1 MCVLFHKMWRV
12 KRLIKYKATN
22 CHMSHFIKDI
32 FSTKRSLLKQLYL
45 RIIIYVT
52 DVVQKLFDNC
62 VVSSVVTNIKLV
74 VIKLAALTINLRVI
88 FQQFMTAKF
97 LIILSQHIY

>member
-1 MCVLFHKMWRV
+1 MWRV
-12 KRLIKYKATN
+12 KRLLKYKATN
-22 CHMSHFIKDI
+22 CHIRVTSSKTY
-32 FSTKRSLLKQLYL
+32 SALKQLYL

-74 VIKLAALTINLRVI
+74 IKLAALTINLRVI

-97 LIILSQHIY
+97 LILLSQHVY

>member
-1 MCVLFHKMWRV
+1 M
-12 KRLIKYKATN
+12 
-22 CHMSHFIKDI
+22 
-32 FSTKRSLLKQLYL
+32 LKQLYL

-74 VIKLAALTINLRVI
+74 IKLAALTINLRVI

-97 LIILSQHIY
+97 LNILSQHQGLYGKILSGFIQLV